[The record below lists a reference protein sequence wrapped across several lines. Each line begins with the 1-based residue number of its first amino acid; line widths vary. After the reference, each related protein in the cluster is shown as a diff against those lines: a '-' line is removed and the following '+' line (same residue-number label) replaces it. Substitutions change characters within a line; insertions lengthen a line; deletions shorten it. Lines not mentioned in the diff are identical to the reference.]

1 LREGIKQF
9 RNDKVFH
16 RAELKDSNVNW
27 FELARYMVNNHTGQP
42 LYSQDY
48 MHMFKM
54 PDGNPSEHIFSIV
67 YSSNYLVF
75 NSSHL
80 SINQHMKTKAVE
92 LA

>member
-1 LREGIKQF
+1 
-9 RNDKVFH
+9 
-16 RAELKDSNVNW
+16 
-27 FELARYMVNNHTGQP
+27 
-42 LYSQDY
+42 